1 MDAGSALA
9 GQAGQTMDE
18 VVASVQRVNAIIGE
32 IALASVEQ
40 RDGIEQISM
49 AVSQMDGVTQQ
60 NAALVEQAA
69 AAADA
74 LQQQAASLAEAVS
87 IFQLHAAPAA
97 ASNGRRLAYVPAP
110 VQVPRLAALDT
121 SQARPEQAKSGRGFL
136 YYFLSASFTDCDIK
150 EIREISSLLS
160 SLLPTLCRG

>member
-9 GQAGQTMDE
+9 GHAGQTMDE

-69 AAADA
+69 
-74 LQQQAASLAEAVS
+74 SLAEAVS

-110 VQVPRLAALDT
+110 VQVPRRAALDT